1 MSQSAARNSQT
12 SAGVGNLP
20 RSRIAGRQSPGN
32 PQGLQHSGVLRVET
46 GLRPGGY
53 GPAGQPSPRGYGA
66 ARNSRSG
73 GSIEGSSPHPVPF
86 HEPGNIERRTSNEKE
101 PSPHP
106 DPLPSH
112 QNGSGEGIASGRR
125 GSVLNSGARLY
136 EPQHIPMQSKP
147 LRVADPRSE
156 NKSDTTAGEPCLTDW
171 RLTAGSG
178 VQCANCFGEF
188 SPRWAGRGGWCGC
201 RVAPAAE
208 GRRRR
213 MLTGHRRRPCSRSNP
228 RLADGSRGGTDI

>member
-1 MSQSAARNSQT
+1 LSQSAARNSQT

-156 NKSDTTAGEPCLTDW
+156 NKSGHYRRRALLDRLAAYGRFRGSMRELLRGILSPLGGERGLVRVP
-171 RLTAGSG
+171 S
-178 VQCANCFGEF
+178 CA
-188 SPRWAGRGGWCGC
+188 RGGGATQKNVD
-201 RVAPAAE
+201 RPSEAAMLPLKSPA
-208 GRRRR
+208 G
-213 MLTGHRRRPCSRSNP
+213 
-228 RLADGSRGGTDI
+228 